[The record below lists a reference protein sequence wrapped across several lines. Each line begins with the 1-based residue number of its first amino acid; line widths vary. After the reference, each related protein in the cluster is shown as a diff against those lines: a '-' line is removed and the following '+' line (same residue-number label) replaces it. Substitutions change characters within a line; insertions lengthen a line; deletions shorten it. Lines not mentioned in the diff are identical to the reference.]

1 MGKKLHLSTNTDSN
15 VGVINIK
22 PMASAGV
29 LYIHNG
35 AKKLLLVTSV
45 SSLFKQKA
53 VVNSYPGTQQGRNFV
68 LA

>member
-1 MGKKLHLSTNTDSN
+1 MGEKLHLSTNTDSN

-35 AKKLLLVTSV
+35 PKGYCWLHQYLIKRQLVV
-45 SSLFKQKA
+45 SWYTTRLHSMYLASL
-53 VVNSYPGTQQGRNFV
+53 G
-68 LA
+68 

>member
-1 MGKKLHLSTNTDSN
+1 
-15 VGVINIK
+15 
-22 PMASAGV
+22 MASAGV

-53 VVNSYPGTQQGRNFV
+53 VVNSYPDTQQGRNSV